1 MKKKLLSLMLSAIL
15 VASVG
20 LVGCGKTD
28 NSNAETDKAVS
39 ADSVANK
46 EELSE
51 EEAWK
56 LEPAYGGTIKI
67 GYNGG
72 LC

>member
-1 MKKKLLSLMLSAIL
+1 MKKKLLSLILSAIL

-28 NSNAETDKAVS
+28 NSSADVDKPVS
-39 ADSVANK
+39 ADSVSNK
-46 EELSE
+46 EGLSE

-56 LEPAYGGTIKI
+56 LEPAYGKSIKI